1 VVDPA
6 AVSSATGARH
16 CSEWNPGIAA
26 AEGFILCLN
35 PLSLSL
41 SPSLCLCVSLSLL
54 DDLGGELEYK
64 RKKSAGSLPSPWNQ
78 CSWLIPDE
86 TLESLLKR

>member
-26 AEGFILCLN
+26 AEGFILCL
-35 PLSLSL
+35 SLRLFVS
-41 SPSLCLCVSLSLL
+41 VSLFLNS
-54 DDLGGELEYK
+54 
-64 RKKSAGSLPSPWNQ
+64 
-78 CSWLIPDE
+78 
-86 TLESLLKR
+86 